1 MLHKGHPKALLPCVS
16 VRSLVTELCVPDA
29 GSSVYKHQMHTA
41 FSLREMYYWRF
52 LKCFCSRLGRICL
65 FLCGNMCDKAMVIFP
80 LSKWKYTPF
89 KLHSPGLDF
98 KVNIFRA
105 IQSHKTLQSLWRCYL
120 CCIHNFEQLLF
131 GISIVNIVLFA
142 FFFSLSYHPWGR
154 VIDYAFTSRPFF
166 S

>member
-98 KVNIFRA
+98 KVNIFGA
-105 IQSHKTLQSLWRCYL
+105 IQSHKTLQSLL
-120 CCIHNFEQLLF
+120 KMLF
-131 GISIVNIVLFA
+131 VLHTQF
-142 FFFSLSYHPWGR
+142 
-154 VIDYAFTSRPFF
+154 
-166 S
+166 